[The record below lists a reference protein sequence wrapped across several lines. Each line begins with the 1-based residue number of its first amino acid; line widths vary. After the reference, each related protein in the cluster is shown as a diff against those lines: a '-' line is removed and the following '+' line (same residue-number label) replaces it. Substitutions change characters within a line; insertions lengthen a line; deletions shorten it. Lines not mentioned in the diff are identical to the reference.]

1 MLIFQEF
8 PELFKGVWKFKDFK
22 LKSHIIEQV
31 KPVAQAMYKI
41 PYSLR
46 DKVGKQL
53 VELESQNIIERV
65 NDKTP
70 WVISV
75 MVVPKPNGDIW
86 ICVEMRQS
94 NTEIVRET
102 HPILSV
108 DEILYKNN
116 VSYFFTETWPQEWLA
131 PH

>member
-1 MLIFQEF
+1 
-8 PELFKGVWKFKDFK
+8 
-22 LKSHIIEQV
+22 
-31 KPVAQAMYKI
+31 MYKI

-86 ICVEMRQS
+86 ICVEMRES

-131 PH
+131 PD